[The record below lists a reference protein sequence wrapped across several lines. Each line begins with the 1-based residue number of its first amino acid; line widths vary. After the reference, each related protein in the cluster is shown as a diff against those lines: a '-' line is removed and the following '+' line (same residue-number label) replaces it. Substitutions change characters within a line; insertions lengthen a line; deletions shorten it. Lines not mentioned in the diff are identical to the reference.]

1 MKDNNELFERYSKNK
16 SDIGL
21 RNKIVLNNI
30 NLVPYTINHYNLFID
45 GVHDYEEML
54 QDGYIALI
62 KAVESFDYSLG
73 FKFSSYAIKC
83 ILSLTRT
90 RLDYNKDLSLNTPI
104 NKGADTEIEMIET
117 IKDDSINIEKDIIN
131 ESFYREVKKSLYFN
145 LNDIELQVIKAI
157 YGIDQEIKSYK
168 DLSNI
173 LNLDINSLKR
183 IKRQAEN
190 KIRNSSYFKKIY
202 NERNPISYY
211 PKMIFDND
219 KSSPTNQINSP
230 VERIV
235 LEKQEQER
243 YIIKNTLRHT
253 KSTF

>member
-1 MKDNNELFERYSKNK
+1 MK
-16 SDIGL
+16 
-21 RNKIVLNNI
+21 
-30 NLVPYTINHYNLFID
+30 
-45 GVHDYEEML
+45 
-54 QDGYIALI
+54 A
-62 KAVESFDYSLG
+62 LG

>member
-1 MKDNNELFERYSKNK
+1 MKENNDLFKEYSKNK
-16 SDIGL
+16 NISL

-30 NLVPYTINHYNLFID
+30 NLVPYTINHYHLFID

-230 VERIV
+230 VERII

>member
-90 RLDYNKDLSLNTPI
+90 RLDYNKDLSLNAPI
-104 NKGADTEIEMIET
+104 NEGAETEIE
-117 IKDDSINIEKDIIN
+117 II
-131 ESFYREVKKSLYFN
+131 
-145 LNDIELQVIKAI
+145 DTIKAI
-157 YGIDQEIKSYK
+157 YGIDQEVKSYK
-168 DLSNI
+168 YLSCI
-173 LNLDINSLKR
+173 LKLDINYLKK
-183 IKRQAEN
+183 IKKQAEN
-190 KIRNSSYFKKIY
+190 KIRRSSYFKKIY

-235 LEKQEQER
+235 LEKQKQE
-243 YIIKNTLRHT
+243 KQLLKKTLKHI